1 MKTLILP
8 LLIVSANAEYS
19 SHDIEGWEEFEC
31 RAETGYSCEEMLE
44 EALEREEDDGEEE
57 E

>member
-1 MKTLILP
+1 M
-8 LLIVSANAEYS
+8 IVSANAEYS

-44 EALEREEDDGEEE
+44 EALEREEEEAE
-57 E
+57 ESEED